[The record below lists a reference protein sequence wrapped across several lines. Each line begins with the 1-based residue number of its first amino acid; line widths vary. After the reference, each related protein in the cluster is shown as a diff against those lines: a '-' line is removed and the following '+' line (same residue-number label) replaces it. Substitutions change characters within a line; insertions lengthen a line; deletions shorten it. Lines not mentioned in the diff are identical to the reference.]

1 MTKRKR
7 GTKKPEQSDD
17 AWTTEP
23 SEGSNGR
30 GPFPPDNSDL
40 RRRIK
45 ENPNGL
51 ALEAQSKFRKLKAGY
66 RRDLYE
72 VLAMCVGVGRHYSN
86 DYKAWKAFFDQPF
99 FQTGKQ
105 KLKARTHHTDALRH
119 TMNYVCDATS
129 KQARSRTG
137 KYAAALHEIMTVG
150 TPVHLVAEE
159 IEQAGGIEK
168 LYEAYLEREA
178 LKPKKGRKQ
187 IRTEEDY
194 AAAKQYYNLDDKRV
208 SAPKD
213 MILADLEGASF
224 EEPDDVEAGE
234 GEESVMDGGG
244 DEDTEDGE
252 QFDILDDLEFGVTPV
267 VERGRDPAGRRT
279 IELEVN
285 LKQQSRFLNMKE
297 GQKAVIHV
305 ICCGTDKEFL
315 RLRARKAVWK
325 RR

>member
-1 MTKRKR
+1 M
-7 GTKKPEQSDD
+7 
-17 AWTTEP
+17 
-23 SEGSNGR
+23 
-30 GPFPPDNSDL
+30 
-40 RRRIK
+40 
-45 ENPNGL
+45 
-51 ALEAQSKFRKLKAGY
+51 ALEARSKLGKLKAGY

-72 VLAMCVGVGRHYSN
+72 VLAICVGIGRHYYN
-86 DYKAWKAFFDQPF
+86 DYKAWKEFFDQPF

-119 TMNYVCDATS
+119 TMNYVFEATS

-137 KYAAALHEIMTVG
+137 KFAAALHPIMIVG

-159 IEQAGGIEK
+159 IEGGGGIEK

-178 LKPKKGRKQ
+178 RKPKKGRKQ

-194 AAAKQYYNLDDKRV
+194 ASAKKYYNLDDKQV

-224 EEPDDVEAGE
+224 EEPDDVAAGE
-234 GEESVMDGGG
+234 GEESVMDRGG

-252 QFDILDDLEFGVTPV
+252 QFDILDDLEFGVKPAF
-267 VERGRDPAGRRT
+267 ERGRDPAGRRT
-279 IELEVN
+279 IEFEVTPER
-285 LKQQSRFLNMKE
+285 QSHFLNLEE
-297 GQKAVIHV
+297 GQRAVIHV

-315 RLRARKAVWK
+315 RLRVRKVIWK
-325 RR
+325 RRRK